1 MLQVKLVYSESFTA
15 QTMDGATAELIK
27 VVDALGNSYGLLDC
41 GGKLKAWCGSID
53 KNSVECVLVEVP
65 RVSLVKPEA
74 PECVA
79 HLADVPQES
88 NADVMARAVAFVR
101 DIRLTAEYLAAHDGE
116 PATLDAG
123 VSDNE
128 QVRALA
134 HEQARADA
142 ARVLSGVA
150 LCDIA
155 PCPSNRDPMAGE
167 CCDTCGAA
175 LESGQIG
182 DCDECQEEPQEFINH
197 YKCYRCAHE
206 WADQWTAQCD
216 DDCPE
221 CGARHVSPHTS
232 EDA

>member
-1 MLQVKLVYSESFTA
+1 MQGFIVTATKSRNKIHRDYWSTIRAESKDEAIRIAKRGTRGLVDIVCYTH
-15 QTMDGATAELIK
+15 AEWDRFNL
-27 VVDALGNSYGLLDC
+27 AH
-41 GGKLKAWCGSID
+41 AA
-53 KNSVECVLVEVP
+53 
-65 RVSLVKPEA
+65 RVSLAKPEA

-88 NADVMARAVAFVR
+88 NAAVMERAVAVVR
-101 DIRLTAEYLAAHDGE
+101 ERRLTAEYLAGVDGDV
-116 PATLDAG
+116 ATLDAG
-123 VSDNE
+123 ISDNE

-134 HEQARADA
+134 AEQARADA
-142 ARVLSGVA
+142 ARKLCGVA
-150 LCDIA
+150 LCDI
-155 PCPSNRDPMAGE
+155 DPMAGN
-167 CCDTCGAA
+167 CCETCGAA

-182 DCDECQEEPQEFINH
+182 DCDECQEDAPEFINH
-197 YKCYRCAHE
+197 YKCHRCAHE

>member
-1 MLQVKLVYSESFTA
+1 MKQPAYASTVERTIERINAEKLDWLPHPGNESLYLRADCDGIWMCHAADDSRIVKQADSWISA
-15 QTMDGATAELIK
+15 R
-27 VVDALGNSYGLLDC
+27 
-41 GGKLKAWCGSID
+41 
-53 KNSVECVLVEVP
+53 
-65 RVSLVKPEA
+65 RVSLAKPEA
-74 PECVA
+74 PECVCI
-79 HLADVPQES
+79 LADVPQES
-88 NADVMARAVAFVR
+88 NAIVMARAVAVVR
-101 DIRLTAEYLAAHDGE
+101 NARLTREYLAAHDGDA
-116 PATLDAG
+116 ATLDAG
-123 VSDNE
+123 ISDNE

-155 PCPSNRDPMAGE
+155 PCPSNRDPMATE
-167 CCDTCGAA
+167 HCDTCGAA

-197 YKCYRCAHE
+197 YKCPECQHE
-206 WADQWTAQCD
+206 WRDQWTAQCD

-221 CGARHVSPHTS
+221 CGARHISPFKS

>member
-1 MLQVKLVYSESFTA
+1 MKQPVYASTVNRTVERINA
-15 QTMDGATAELIK
+15 ALYLRADPDGIWM
-27 VVDALGNSYGLLDC
+27 C
-41 GGKLKAWCGSID
+41 Q
-53 KNSVECVLVEVP
+53 ECDDSRIVRIADSWMAAR
-65 RVSLVKPEA
+65 RVSLDKPEA
-74 PECVA
+74 PEAVA
-79 HLADVPQES
+79 VLHDVPQES

-101 DIRLTAEYLAAHDGE
+101 DIRLTREYLAAHDGDA
-116 PATLDAG
+116 ATLDAG
-123 VSDNE
+123 MSDNE

-142 ARVLSGVA
+142 ARR

-155 PCPSNRDPMAGE
+155 PCPSNRDPMATE
-167 CCDTCGAA
+167 NCETCGAA

-182 DCDECQEEPQEFINH
+182 DCDDCQEHDAPEFINH

-206 WADQWTAQCD
+206 WVDQWTAQCD